1 MSDVAIRIRGLGK
14 RYVIGAREEQHDTL
28 RDRIAAAATRPFRRL
43 APGGFAESST
53 IWALKDITHEI
64 HRGDV
69 VGVVGGNGA
78 GKSTLLKILSRI
90 TTPTEGEADI
100 YGRVGSL
107 LEVGTGFHPDLTGR
121 ENLFLNGAILGMRKA
136 EIERKFAEIVRFAE
150 IEEFIDTPVK
160 HYSSGMYVR
169 LGFAVAAHMEPEI
182 LIVDEVLAVGDVH
195 FQRKCLGKLDDVA
208 RSGRTVLFVSHN
220 MAAIQRLCT
229 SAMLL
234 HHGKLVRAGDVRSV
248 VAAYLGGEARGGF
261 VASARTGDAQILSA
275 DLEDVAGR
283 PLDNPACTEPIVC
296 RMRFTLPHR
305 SPSTKIGIGVLSG
318 FRCLR
323 RTHRMRDF
331 GARPDRAS
339 STRA

>member
-14 RYVIGAREEQHDTL
+14 RYVIGAREEEHDTL
-28 RDRIAAAATRPFRRL
+28 RDRIAAVASRPFRRL
-43 APGGFAESST
+43 APGGFAASTT

-208 RSGRTVLFVSHN
+208 RSGRTVIFVSHN

-229 SAMLL
+229 SAILL
-234 HHGKLVRAGDVRSV
+234 QHGKLARAGSV
-248 VAAYLGGEARGGF
+248 
-261 VASARTGDAQILSA
+261 
-275 DLEDVAGR
+275 
-283 PLDNPACTEPIVC
+283 
-296 RMRFTLPHR
+296 
-305 SPSTKIGIGVLSG
+305 
-318 FRCLR
+318 
-323 RTHRMRDF
+323 
-331 GARPDRAS
+331 
-339 STRA
+339 